1 MITDLLLSIHLKL
14 VVNSRETLLN
24 NFYSCLNRLTALE
37 EVNLSSNRLSSIS
50 VAFCTLP
57 NLQILRLHSN
67 EISMIPDFS
76 RSPSLV
82 VRF

>member
-14 VVNSRETLLN
+14 VVNSRETLN